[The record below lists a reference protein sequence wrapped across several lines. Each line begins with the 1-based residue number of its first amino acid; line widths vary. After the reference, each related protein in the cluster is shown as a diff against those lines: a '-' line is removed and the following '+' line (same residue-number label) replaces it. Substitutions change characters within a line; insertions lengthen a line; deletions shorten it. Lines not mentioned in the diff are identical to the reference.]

1 MKTVK
6 RNEVFCLEENVHDVL
21 KNYFLNDECVEIR
34 YEDSDKELLNVLK
47 GLNITLATYKDK
59 IVRSF
64 ISFESDKNNN
74 INIKYGNMFCRDLNL
89 YKIKFSDLDCKD
101 KKIISISKSLLKA
114 VESEIT
120 ILAYFVYFKT
130 KYPYIVEKFDF
141 NNFSLKFANLKNKN
155 AYTITEKSLSK
166 LIYFPF
172 TSELERLDI
181 TSFAEFKV
189 SCEAVRMID
198 KEVGEDYLKGK
209 IIYPFSEFVLN
220 IENTLLICKL
230 SDDKKMLRVLLK
242 DENGK
247 SIFVANCK
255 ADIGCGFT
263 LLILEG
269 FAKEYKDPRKFA
281 ANFLAVLAQVL
292 YYYSNYKIEYEV
304 VERKCK
310 DTCINSKNKR
320 NNYKRRRKTTST
332 IIVPRKVVK
341 INKEIVKITKKRS
354 RPLYSVATWKRASHI
369 RRYRDEFG
377 NVIKEVIVKE
387 AICNRHEELTI
398 ENNKAP
404 KKIFKV
410 STDAMSKATKQ

>member
-6 RNEVFCLEENVHDVL
+6 KNEVFCLEENVHDVL
-21 KNYFLNDECVEIR
+21 KNYFLNDECVEIW
-34 YEDSDKELLNVLK
+34 YEDSDEELLNVLK

-74 INIKYGNMFCRDLNL
+74 INIKYGNMFCRDLSL
-89 YKIKFSDLDCKD
+89 YQLKFSDLDCKD

-141 NNFSLKFANLKNKN
+141 NNFSLRFANLKNKK

-172 TSELERLDI
+172 TSELEKLDI
-181 TSFAEFKV
+181 TSFAEFQV

-198 KEVGEDYLKGK
+198 NEVGEDYLKGK
-209 IIYPFSEFVLN
+209 IVYPFSEFVLN

-230 SDDKKMLRVLLK
+230 SDDKKMLRVLLRG
-242 DENGK
+242 ENGK
-247 SIFVANCK
+247 LIFVANCK
-255 ADIGCGFT
+255 ADICCGFT

-269 FAKEYKDPRKFA
+269 FPKEYKDPRKFA

-292 YYYSNYKIEYEV
+292 YYYSNYKIEYEI
-304 VERKCK
+304 VERKSEDIC
-310 DTCINSKNKR
+310 DNKKQR
-320 NNYKRRRKTTST
+320 KNYKRRRKTTST
-332 IIVPRKVVK
+332 IIVPRKIVKLNEKRVK
-341 INKEIVKITKKRS
+341 IAKKRS
-354 RPLYSVATWKRASHI
+354 RPLYSVSTWNRASHI

-377 NVIKEVIVKE
+377 NVIKEVVVKE
-387 AICNRHEELTI
+387 AICNRHEALSFEEEI
-398 ENNKAP
+398 SP
-404 KKIFKV
+404 KKVFKV
-410 STDAMSKATKQ
+410 STDAIGIATKQ

>member
-6 RNEVFCLEENVHDVL
+6 KNEVFCLEENVHGVL

-34 YEDSDKELLNVLK
+34 YEDSDEELLKVLK

-64 ISFESDKNNN
+64 ISFESSKNDN

-89 YKIKFSDLDCKD
+89 YQIKFSDLYCKD
-101 KKIISISKSLLKA
+101 KKIISISNSLPKA

-130 KYPYIVEKFDF
+130 KYPYVVEKFDF
-141 NNFSLKFANLKNKN
+141 SNLSLRFANLKNKN

-172 TSELERLDI
+172 TSELEKLDI
-181 TSFAEFKV
+181 TSFAEFQV

-230 SDDKKMLRVLLK
+230 SDDKKMLRVLLR

-255 ADIGCGFT
+255 EDIGCGFT

-269 FAKEYKDPRKFA
+269 FPKEYKDPRKFA

-304 VERKCK
+304 VERKSE
-310 DTCINSKNKR
+310 DTCDNNKQR
-320 NNYKRRRKTTST
+320 KNYKRRRKTTST
-332 IIVPRKVVK
+332 IIVPRKIVK
-341 INKEIVKITKKRS
+341 LNKERVKTAKKRS
-354 RPLYSVATWKRASHI
+354 RPLYSISTWKRASHI

-377 NVIKEVIVKE
+377 NVIKEVVVKE
-387 AICNRHEELTI
+387 AVCNRHEALSFEEEI
-398 ENNKAP
+398 SA
-404 KKIFKV
+404 KKVFKV
-410 STDAMSKATKQ
+410 SIEKMSMATKQ